1 MDTILALIPPQNKYF
16 RSWARKL
23 RKSKK
28 VDSAHER
35 EGVEEERDRY
45 RVVLKSENYIYFE
58 INFES

>member
-1 MDTILALIPPQNKYF
+1 MNTILVLPPSQNKYF

-35 EGVEEERDRY
+35 EGVEEERDRD
-45 RVVLKSENYIYFE
+45 RVVLKNENYIYFE